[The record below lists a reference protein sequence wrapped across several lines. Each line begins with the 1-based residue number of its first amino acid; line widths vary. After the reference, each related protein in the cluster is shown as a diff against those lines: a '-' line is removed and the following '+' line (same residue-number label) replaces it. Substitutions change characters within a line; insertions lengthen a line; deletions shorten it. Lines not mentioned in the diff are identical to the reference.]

1 MKKINKI
8 FVIGLLI
15 LLVGTTLSPMISSSP
30 LQKNEKTME
39 INISQLNE
47 NIFTYDQKLP
57 VEDITILKEIISSIK
72 IASNDKELD
81 VLIDRLLSFFENRGL
96 NLGFLSDGILS
107 DSIVVSFGTENH
119 LRPTY
124 IPKIKFSKFF
134 HMWKYS
140 SDWSTTIIMDSILS
154 IPSHL
159 LQGRQIGFMIG
170 FKGIYVYIP
179 DWIPGLEN
187 LEFFIGT
194 TPFAWGMDF

>member
-8 FVIGLLI
+8 FAIGLLI

-57 VEDITILKEIISSIK
+57 VEDIIILKEIISSIK

-81 VLIDRLLSFFENRGL
+81 VLIDRLLSFFKNRGL
-96 NLGFLSDGILS
+96 NLGFLSDGVLS

-119 LRPTY
+119 LLPNY

-140 SDWSTTIIMDSILS
+140 SDWSTTIIMDSIIS